1 MKFVILCF
9 LNLQCLV
16 YDLPAVVPH
25 SDFDVELPCGEEL
38 WRAETETIWAQ
49 RRTQESTGTPSFQ
62 QALRMLLDQNNGSDN
77 HDSGQTTPENL
88 SYSIFGSYILINGL
102 LQYSS
107 EQRRY
112 SRSVSDPG
120 SELSI
125 DQSKTF
131 ERALRKWQKGWE
143 HHPKAS
149 LDPQDPHGPVA
160 FNCTA
165 LLRIAYIRLDMDFG
179 PYAAALRSGDPEA
192 VARTIC
198 NQPPA
203 KRSRRSMRAALHAWH
218 ALLIPIRM
226 GIDLVAQTQV
236 FLWSIQ
242 HFIASFECCLLLAK
256 WLDAVTVASPSPA
269 LSSEERW
276 LIRLVQETLQE
287 AGIEEDADNVRMLS
301 SNVVTTWARLFYA
314 NKIWGVLPLIGEAL
328 TKFADLL
335 RVQSP
340 EGT

>member
-1 MKFVILCF
+1 M
-9 LNLQCLV
+9 
-16 YDLPAVVPH
+16 YDLPALILH
-25 SDFDVELPCGEEL
+25 SEFDLELPCGEEL
-38 WRAETETIWAQ
+38 WRAETESIWIQ
-49 RRTQESTGTPSFQ
+49 RRQQDPNGMPSFQ
-62 QALRMLLDQNNGSDN
+62 QAMRRLLDENTNPENNN
-77 HDSGQTTPENL
+77 SGQTTPDDL

-102 LQYSS
+102 MQYSS
-107 EQRRY
+107 EQRKY
-112 SRSVSDPG
+112 ARSVSKTG
-120 SELSI
+120 STVSV

-131 ERALRKWQKGWE
+131 ERALRRWQKGWE
-143 HHPKAS
+143 NNPKAS
-149 LDPQDPHGPVA
+149 LDPQDPHGPLA

-165 LLRIAYIRLDMDFG
+165 LLRIAYIRLDMDFA
-179 PYAAALRSGDPEA
+179 PYAAALRSGDPEV

-242 HFIASFECCLLLAK
+242 HFIASFECCLLLAN

-269 LSSEERW
+269 LSGEERW
-276 LIRLVQETLQE
+276 LIKLVQETLLE
-287 AGIEEDADNVRMLS
+287 AGIEDDVNDIRVLS
-301 SNVVTTWARLFYA
+301 SNVLTTWARLFYA

-335 RVQSP
+335 RMRSAHVI
-340 EGT
+340 